1 MVRDLITNQ
10 TPVLIFKLPT
20 KAGECSLPYGTVSLV
35 MAFHRQLTEVIV
47 SQLHPRDDDDLPV
60 SPATVV
66 Q

>member
-10 TPVLIFKLPT
+10 TPALIFKLPT
-20 KAGECSLPYGTVSLV
+20 KAGECSLPYRTVSLV
-35 MAFHRQLTEVIV
+35 MAIYHQLTEVIV
-47 SQLHPRDDDDLPV
+47 SQLHPKEKDMPV